1 MNTTTP
7 YIHMKNYA
15 GTPQTPPKTY
25 TYQFSAGCKTPKS
38 VPPIDRCTPHSLQ
51 YYLQQLLL
59 INTDEQDP
67 SISPLPCLSL
77 PLPISRK
84 EETVARSAD
93 GPPEHC
99 CVTQARQR
107 RKVLHH
113 LTHPKRLNESSSPE
127 HEKIVTSRDK

>member
-51 YYLQQLLL
+51 CYLQQLLL

-67 SISPLPCLSL
+67 SLSPLPCLS
-77 PLPISRK
+77 PSSYSRK
-84 EETVARSAD
+84 EETVVRSAD

-113 LTHPKRLNESSSPE
+113 LTHPKRLNESSSPK